1 MLKNISNKSFQT
13 VSSLG
18 IYYPGNSI
26 LHRMQART
34 KLLVMLCILVAYYI
48 ADGRVWHFMPY
59 IVMGLVTFGAI
70 WLSGV
75 SFRHM
80 WQRMWLLILLAVI
93 GALPTAFIPDNPADH
108 PVLTM
113 GPLPVAYGL
122 LRNVL
127 LIYGVV
133 FFVYF
138 VVFLLPVERIRRTR
152 QKRQFKVL
160 RFFLVLFAIVDLALL
175 FLIRLMP
182 DSGTFPLGPII
193 ATQQSIWYLMDFFVI
208 FLVLYA
214 LALLLTMTTTPV
226 ALVEGLTMLLSPLR
240 RLKLPV
246 DDFAL
251 MTLIALRFIPT
262 LIEEGEQLIKAQ
274 TARGASISRGSLH
287 DRFASI
293 TAMFTP
299 FLQGAL
305 RRAADLATALDA
317 RGYEVK
323 KGRTPLHETSLHLLD
338 YTVLGTVVV
347 LLVISLVV

>member
-1 MLKNISNKSFQT
+1 MLKNISLNN

-26 LHRMQART
+26 LHRLQART
-34 KLLVMLCILVAYYI
+34 KLLVILFILVAYYI
-48 ADGRVWHFMPY
+48 ADQRVWHFIPY
-59 IVMGLVTFGAI
+59 IVMGLLTLGAV
-70 WLSGV
+70 WMSGV

-93 GALPTAFIPDNPADH
+93 GAVPTAFIPDNPADH

-113 GPLPVAYGL
+113 GPLSVAYGL
-122 LRNVL
+122 LRNTL
-127 LIYGVV
+127 LIYGAA
-133 FFVYF
+133 FLIYF
-138 VVFLLPVERIRRTR
+138 VVFLLPTEKIRRMR
-152 QKRQFKVL
+152 HRRWFKVV
-160 RFFLVLFAIVDLALL
+160 RFFLVLLTIVDLVLL
-175 FLIRLMP
+175 FLIRRMP
-182 DSGTFPLGPII
+182 DSGTFPVGPII
-193 ATQQSIWYLMDFFVI
+193 ATQLSVWYVMDFFVI

-226 ALVEGLTMLLSPLR
+226 ALIEGLTMLLSPLR
-240 RLKLPV
+240 RLRLPV

-274 TARGASISRGSLH
+274 TARGASIARGSLR
-287 DRFASI
+287 DRFQSI

-299 FLQGAL
+299 LLHGAL

-317 RGYEVK
+317 RGYEVEK
-323 KGRTPLHETSLHLLD
+323 RRTPLHETSLHLLD
-338 YTVLGTVVV
+338 YTVLGTVV
-347 LLVISLVV
+347 LLMVVSLVA